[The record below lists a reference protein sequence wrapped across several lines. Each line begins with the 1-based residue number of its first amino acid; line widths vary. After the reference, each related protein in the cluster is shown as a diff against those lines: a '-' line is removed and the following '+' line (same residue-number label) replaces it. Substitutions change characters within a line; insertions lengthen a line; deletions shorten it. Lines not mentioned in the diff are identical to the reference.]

1 VKGLPWRWNGRA
13 TGELLRITG
22 GRERLLHDMATRTD
36 APVLAGQREAL
47 ARELH
52 RLKNTI
58 YADIVRGGALPL
70 RAGVAELMADCREAG
85 VRQAIVTTT
94 SRSNLDALLTQALGP
109 RWADGFATLVC
120 GEDVQRKKPDPEA
133 YVQAVK
139 ALGLSP
145 LQAVAIEDSPGG
157 VAAARAAD
165 VPVLVVLSHYFADA
179 IIDGA
184 IAIGP
189 GLTSGAAG
197 ARRSGP
203 APRLA
208 ASRWATSPPGAPRWT
223 RCPIRCGTRPEHIST
238 TFPGDFRWLSFPCAR
253 CSTMRP
259 STTTACPPSTSTTW
273 SRSRPSWKRPS
284 RPRRR

>member
-1 VKGLPWRWNGRA
+1 MQDLKALLWDVDGTLAETERDGHRVAFNLAFEAMGLPWRWNEARY
-13 TGELLRITG
+13 GELLRITG
-22 GRERLLHDMATRTD
+22 GRERLLHDMASRTD
-36 APVLAGQREAL
+36 APVLAGQRETL

-94 SRSNLDALLTQALGP
+94 SRSNLDALLTQHLGP

-133 YVQAVK
+133 YLLAVK

-145 LQAVAIEDSPGG
+145 LHAVAIEDSPGG

-184 IAIGP
+184 FAIGP
-189 GLTSGAAG
+189 GL
-197 ARRSGP
+197 
-203 APRLA
+203 
-208 ASRWATSPPGAPRWT
+208 
-223 RCPIRCGTRPEHIST
+223 
-238 TFPGDFRWLSFPCAR
+238 D
-253 CSTMRP
+253 
-259 STTTACPPSTSTTW
+259 
-273 SRSRPSWKRPS
+273 
-284 RPRRR
+284 RRRGWRPALGAGSGSEGRVTLADIATWRTEMDSLSHPA